1 LRGDV
6 AVSFLQELRVSWRYL
21 AAAALGFACGN
32 TLNLYIANTFAP
44 HLLHEFGWSKSQF
57 ALVGESILVAMIAIP
72 VAGRLT
78 DIVGARR
85 MIAVGVTLTPLLF
98 LGFSRTDGNFSH
110 FFLLNLCHVVVGA
123 LTTSVTYSR
132 LIAENFHRSRGVA
145 FAIAASAP
153 PAAGALLT
161 GPLSSFV
168 DLHGWRTGYLL
179 LAAATAVAGAV
190 TFALIPRR
198 RPSASVQQQAR
209 GRRTARDYAE
219 ILGSPAFRW
228 IAAGML
234 LCNLTLMVQSSQL
247 KLILL
252 DRGMAP
258 ILATSMLSLYASGII
273 GGRLIC
279 GLALDRFPTRIVA
292 ALSLGLP
299 SFGLF
304 IFASGVQATLPL
316 SLAVMIVGLS
326 MGAEYDV
333 LAFLVIRY
341 FKVQVYSTVFG
352 LIEPAVSLSA
362 ALGSLLLSLMLKV
375 SGDFSAFLYLAAVA
389 TFFGSGFF
397 LLLDRPGRAA
407 SAQPLQD
414 AP

>member
-1 LRGDV
+1 
-6 AVSFLQELRVSWRYL
+6 
-21 AAAALGFACGN
+21 
-32 TLNLYIANTFAP
+32 
-44 HLLHEFGWSKSQF
+44 
-57 ALVGESILVAMIAIP
+57 
-72 VAGRLT
+72 
-78 DIVGARR
+78 
-85 MIAVGVTLTPLLF
+85 
-98 LGFSRTDGNFSH
+98 
-110 FFLLNLCHVVVGA
+110 
-123 LTTSVTYSR
+123 
-132 LIAENFHRSRGVA
+132 
-145 FAIAASAP
+145 
-153 PAAGALLT
+153 
-161 GPLSSFV
+161 
-168 DLHGWRTGYLL
+168 
-179 LAAATAVAGAV
+179 
-190 TFALIPRR
+190 
-198 RPSASVQQQAR
+198 
-209 GRRTARDYAE
+209 
-219 ILGSPAFRW
+219 
-228 IAAGML
+228 
-234 LCNLTLMVQSSQL
+234 MVQSSQL

-258 ILATSMLSLYASGII
+258 TLATSMLSLYATGII

-304 IFASGVQATLPL
+304 IFASSVQATLPL

-341 FKVQVYSTVFG
+341 FRVQVYSTVFG

-375 SGDFSAFLYLAAVA
+375 SGDLSAFLYLAAVA